1 MSCESH
7 DWHVYSRISTYCG
20 YTEYMR
26 CKSCG
31 AVRSRRVCLEE
42 IGDNPWRGSL

>member
-1 MSCESH
+1 MNCQIHE
-7 DWHVYSRISTYCG
+7 WHVYSRIVTYCG

-26 CKSCG
+26 CNICG

-42 IGDNPWRGSL
+42 IGDNPWRVSQ